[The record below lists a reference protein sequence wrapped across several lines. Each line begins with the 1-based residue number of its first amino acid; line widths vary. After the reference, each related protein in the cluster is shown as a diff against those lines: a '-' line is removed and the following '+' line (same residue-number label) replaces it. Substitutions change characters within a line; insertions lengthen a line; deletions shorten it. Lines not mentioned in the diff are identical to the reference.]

1 MLKPPDCPLDL
12 WHILPL
18 LGIGFRG
25 ALNLANVRILAVLAG
40 LASIRAGGVFPV
52 VLGIHM
58 QNINLGRNG
67 FERARY

>member
-1 MLKPPDCPLDL
+1 MLKPPDGPLDL

-25 ALNLANVRILAVLAG
+25 ALNLTNVRTLAVLVG
-40 LASIRAGGVFPV
+40 LACIRAGVGFPV
-52 VLGIHM
+52 VSGIHM

>member
-12 WHILPL
+12 SHILPL
-18 LGIGFRG
+18 LGIGFRSG
-25 ALNLANVRILAVLAG
+25 LNLANVRILAVLAG

-52 VLGIHM
+52 VSGIHM

>member
-1 MLKPPDCPLDL
+1 MLKPPDGPLDL

-18 LGIGFRG
+18 LGIGIRS
-25 ALNLANVRILAVLAG
+25 ALNLANVRTLAVLVG

-52 VLGIHM
+52 VSGIHM